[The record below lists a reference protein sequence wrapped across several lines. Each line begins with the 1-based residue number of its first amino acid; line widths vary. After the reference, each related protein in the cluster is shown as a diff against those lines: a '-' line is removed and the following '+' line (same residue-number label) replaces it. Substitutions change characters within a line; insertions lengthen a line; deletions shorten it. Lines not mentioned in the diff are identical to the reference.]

1 MSKIT
6 VFSGITRSDLA
17 KLKACIGCEEK
28 YYMQGEEIYSCDSE
42 RILKVGTLTDG
53 RATVQYY
60 SHGRLYE
67 KLRIKS
73 GDAFG
78 ELFSLPPQGHSVKIY
93 AGTDCSVLFF
103 DYSALL
109 RPCERACYYHFTVLS
124 NLFKM
129 LCAEATG
136 QNLRL
141 SLLKEKNAKEKILS
155 FLENERISKG
165 SSSFELHLS
174 QAELSDYLCL
184 DRSSLARAISE
195 LRRDGIIN
203 SRGKHFEL
211 LP

>member
-1 MSKIT
+1 MPKTT
-6 VFSGITRSDLA
+6 VFSGITRSDIA
-17 KLKACIGCEEK
+17 KLKDCIGCEEK

-53 RATVQYY
+53 KATVQYY

-67 KLRIKS
+67 KRRIKS

-78 ELFSLPPQGHSVKIY
+78 ELFSFPPPGHSVKIY
-93 AGTDCSVLFF
+93 ARTDCSVLFF

-109 RPCERACYYHFTVLS
+109 RPCENACYYHQAVLS

-129 LCAEATG
+129 LSADLSA
-136 QNLRL
+136 QSLHI

-165 SSSFELHLS
+165 SSSFDLHLS
-174 QAELSDYLCL
+174 QAELADYLCL

-195 LRRDGIIN
+195 LRRDGILN
-203 SRGKHFEL
+203 SKGKHFEL